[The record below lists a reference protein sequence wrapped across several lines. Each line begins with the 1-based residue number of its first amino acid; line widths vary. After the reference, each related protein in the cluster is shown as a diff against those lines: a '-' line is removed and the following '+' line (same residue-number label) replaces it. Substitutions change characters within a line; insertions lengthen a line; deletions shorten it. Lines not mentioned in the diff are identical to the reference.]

1 MPNTKTRSEAAVLVI
16 VVFFLGALLGV
27 VGNHLWGESVWG
39 KQISAAHPTRD
50 QLVSSLTHDL
60 QLNAEQQQQ
69 LGAIIDDTKAQIRA
83 VYAPADAQREVLRP
97 RGDELPLRFYQRI
110 GWRVEHGRWVIAGER
125 MPLVTKCVRNG
136 LALGARPHALRAA
149 AL

>member
-1 MPNTKTRSEAAVLVI
+1 MPNTKTRSEAAALVI
-16 VVFFLGALLGV
+16 VVFFLGVLLGV

-60 QLNAEQQQQ
+60 QLNADQQQQ

-83 VYAPADAQREVLRP
+83 AYAPAEGQGEGRRP
-97 RGDELPLRFYQRI
+97 RGRDRI
-110 GWRVEHGRWVIAGER
+110 GVIFA
-125 MPLVTKCVRNG
+125 
-136 LALGARPHALRAA
+136 
-149 AL
+149 

>member
-1 MPNTKTRSEAAVLVI
+1 MPNTKTRSEAAMLVI
-16 VVFFLGALLGV
+16 VVFFLGVLLGV

-50 QLVSSLTHDL
+50 QLVSSLTREL

-83 VYAPADAQREVLRP
+83 VYAPADAQREVLRQAGRNRIRAILTP
-97 RGDELPLRFYQRI
+97 EQKPKFETFMQNLDEARKKSEQEQR
-110 GWRVEHGRWVIAGER
+110 
-125 MPLVTKCVRNG
+125 
-136 LALGARPHALRAA
+136 
-149 AL
+149 

>member
-50 QLVSSLTHDL
+50 RRLWRLCHLSHRPVSGPMRHPRR
-60 QLNAEQQQQ
+60 
-69 LGAIIDDTKAQIRA
+69 GPA
-83 VYAPADAQREVLRP
+83 VRPGRVTP
-97 RGDELPLRFYQRI
+97 RGLCHTRGP
-110 GWRVEHGRWVIAGER
+110 
-125 MPLVTKCVRNG
+125 NG
-136 LALGARPHALRAA
+136 
-149 AL
+149 

>member
-1 MPNTKTRSEAAVLVI
+1 MPNTKTRSEAAELEI

-83 VYAPADAQREVLRP
+83 VYAPADAQREVLRHQGRDRIRMILTP
-97 RGDELPLRFYQRI
+97 EQKPKFEAFMQHLDEERKKS
-110 GWRVEHGRWVIAGER
+110 EGEQ
-125 MPLVTKCVRNG
+125 
-136 LALGARPHALRAA
+136 H
-149 AL
+149 